1 MKDFLYQRRFT
12 VFLVSFLILLFGDIL
27 FTPGIR
33 DEVQTFLLLQNMAC
47 SALLFRQQPKIQ
59 QILIGVVIF
68 LGFITRL
75 NQQYL
80 EQNHSFFF
88 AATYFGYFT
97 LISLRLFRDL
107 RKQKAVGIETISAVF
122 SGFILLGFLA
132 SILFA
137 SLDNNFPG
145 AFAGMEK
152 REFSDF
158 LYFSFITL
166 LTIGYGDI
174 VPSAEI
180 SKKMVVFVGL
190 LGHFYTVFVVAIIVG
205 KYLNQPDDRR
215 RLN

>member
-12 VFLVSFLILLFGDIL
+12 IFLVSFLILLFGDIP
-27 FTPGIR
+27 FTPDIR

-47 SALLFRQQPKIQ
+47 SAFLFRQQSKIQ

-88 AATYFGYFT
+88 AATYVGYFT

-107 RKQKAVGIETISAVF
+107 RKQKAVGVETISAVF

-132 SILFA
+132 SIIFI
-137 SLDNNFPG
+137 SLDNNLPG
-145 AFAGMEK
+145 AFAGIAEK
-152 REFSDF
+152 RDFSEF

-180 SKKMVVFVGL
+180 SKKIVMFVGL

-205 KYLNQPDDRR
+205 KYINQPDDQRKA
-215 RLN
+215 